1 MLKIKADTMRK
12 YKGEYHK
19 AGSVFKI
26 EDKDKDMF
34 PEDAIIGKT
43 KEELKAELEEE
54 GKANAEE
61 DAKQPAPAEEDGLE
75 ELTIEELYGI
85 LQEMDYDGRTKVRDE
100 GEQAMIAA
108 IREARS
114 E

>member
-1 MLKIKADTMRK
+1 MLKVKADTMRK

-26 EDKDKDMF
+26 EDKDKDVF
-34 PEDAIIGKT
+34 PEDAIVGKT
-43 KEELKAELEEE
+43 KEGLKAELEEE
-54 GKANAEE
+54 AKGKEE
-61 DAKQPAPAEEDGLE
+61 PKAPADEGDGLE
-75 ELTIEELYGI
+75 ELTVEELYGI

-100 GEQAMIAA
+100 GEAAMIAA